1 MTTTTRA
8 ALVFT
13 LMLLAAPTPAATP
26 AQTMTPVADRPAAPD
41 FALKDVDGKR
51 HRLSENRGKVVLV
64 NFWATWCPP
73 CRREMP
79 SMQRAWTQLK
89 GENFE
94 MLAVNVGE
102 DEDTIFGFTFST
114 GVELTF
120 PILLDRDA
128 QVIKVWSV
136 IALPTSFIV
145 DPQGRIVYRAVG
157 GREWDDPELLKKIR
171 ELMSRTE
178 AVPNG
183 RLPR

>member
-1 MTTTTRA
+1 
-8 ALVFT
+8 
-13 LMLLAAPTPAATP
+13 
-26 AQTMTPVADRPAAPD
+26 MTPVADRPAAPD
-41 FALKDVDGKR
+41 FALKDVDDKL

-79 SMQRAWTQLK
+79 SMQRAWKQLK

-94 MLAVNVGE
+94 MLAINVGE

-128 QVIKVWSV
+128 QVIKAWPV
-136 IALPTSFIV
+136 IALPTSFVV

-171 ELMSRTE
+171 ELMPRTE